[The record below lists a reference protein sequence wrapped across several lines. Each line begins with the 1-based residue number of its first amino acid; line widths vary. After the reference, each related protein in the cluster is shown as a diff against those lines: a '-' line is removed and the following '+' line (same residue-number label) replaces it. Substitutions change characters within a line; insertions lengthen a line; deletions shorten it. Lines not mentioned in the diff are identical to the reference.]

1 MTTQPLSALKMLLSR
16 HTRRREFMSLLG
28 GAVLDWP
35 TVTWAR
41 APSGTSVTVGVLAP
55 QSFAAVE
62 GLQEGFRELG
72 YFENQNLRLEFRW
85 AEGSADQFTGIASE
99 FVRIRVDAIVT
110 FGTPAALAAQKAT
123 TAVPIVMAAIGDPVG
138 SGLVSSLSRP
148 GGNITGFASI
158 SPELEVKRLQLMTEM
173 LPNVAR
179 VGVLWNP
186 TNPSVVIAEETVRRA
201 AQSLGLMVESI
212 PVRDADDFQG
222 AFVRLRRERPDSV
235 LVLTDPMLV
244 AHSRRIIDFMAE
256 HRLPAV
262 YAHQDTAHAGGLL
275 SYGAY
280 YRELF
285 RRAAG
290 YVDRI
295 LNGAKPSELPVQQ
308 PERLELVINLKTAKA
323 LGLQI
328 PDKVLALADEVI
340 E

>member
-1 MTTQPLSALKMLLSR
+1 MK
-16 HTRRREFMSLLG
+16 RREFMTLLG
-28 GAVLDWP
+28 GAAAAWP

-41 APSGTSVTVGVLAP
+41 APSGRSVTVGVLAP

-72 YFENQNLRLEFRW
+72 YFENQNLRLEYRW
-85 AEGSADQFTGIASE
+85 AEGSADRFTGIASE
-99 FVRIRVDAIVT
+99 LVRIGVDAIVT

-123 TAVPIVMAAIGDPVG
+123 TTIPIVMAAIGDPVG

-148 GGNITGFASI
+148 GGNITGFSSV
-158 SPELEVKRLQLMTEM
+158 SPELEAKRLQLMTEL
-173 LPNVAR
+173 LPNLAR

-186 TNPSVVIAEETVRRA
+186 TNAPVVIGEATVRRA
-201 AQSLGLMVESI
+201 AQALGLTVESI
-212 PVRDADDFQG
+212 PVRGADDFES
-222 AFVRLRRERPDSV
+222 AFVHLRRERPDGV

-244 AHSRRIIDFMAE
+244 AQSRRIIDFMAE

-262 YAHQDTAHAGGLL
+262 YAHQDTARAGGLV

-290 YVDRI
+290 YVDKI

-308 PERLELVINLKTAKA
+308 PERLQLVINLKTAKE
-323 LGLQI
+323 LGLSV
-328 PDKVLALADEVI
+328 PDRLLALADEVI